1 MIKFEDLIR
10 ENKILIP
17 KIQRDYAQGR
27 AKYNKSG
34 VEITSEKPYQVR
46 MGLVNS
52 LFEGVNDKARVD
64 LNFVY
69 GKKTQRD
76 DRNIF
81 IPIDGQQRLT
91 TLFLFHWYIYQRA
104 NLVED
109 VERLGDSFSYDT
121 RDTTREFCKELC
133 NKLFVNDDDRI
144 NNFLLAG
151 EDEKEIYKL
160 STQIKDMIWFT
171 SNYAH
176 DPSVKSMLTMLD
188 TIEDKFVCAGSYK
201 ETTKFA
207 EVADWLKSSEC
218 TIVFTYLDVQDFDD
232 QDMYIK
238 MNARGKEL
246 TNFEIFKARLEEG
259 TILSGVCYEENDVPE
274 VKSQKIA
281 NFVGK
286 YNNEFTNLF
295 YGMPEIGKENYDAAF
310 FRFVECILKYDHY
323 AWLSAKTDIS
333 EDYYRYNISNAVY
346 SGASLF
352 NEFILHPSLHG
363 YKKDDATRVVDELR
377 NKAKNS
383 LLKITAILDFLSKN
397 GFDVFPKYKNSIEK
411 LTPFDEKQLFCT
423 NATPSS
429 SIKNIIQYAL
439 FSFLFYMDCEI
450 DFTSKEDAYRE
461 WKRFVCNVT
470 YRFKVKDPAN
480 FAKMVGVFDCLLN
493 TLHDEYINNGDSI
506 SANDVLILIKD
517 YNSIAEIKNM
527 AMEVIRYLF
536 DSEARKASLMLDK
549 NDGSEWSR
557 VIRIS
562 EDYYDD
568 GNVDFIFD
576 AIEGNFTP
584 TNFEKTFNKS
594 KLWISGDK
602 HPKDEV
608 SFNQAL
614 LCLDYNSENKEM
626 AHLRIYSY
634 DWVWQLF
641 LGKQADIRDALINGE
656 KGQTNGLRYG
666 VIMLL
671 KQYDASQTPG
681 EFTEN
686 LIMNYKPVDGCW
698 LRNILIEERITE
710 KLDKYKSD
718 WSFSGSIGR
727 WSQIYPDEYVLFA
740 ATAYNSYNLE
750 FNTYRLATKVAEN
763 NPEVSIDLI
772 SGKPRYKN
780 RRYVSLNNRKVSYD
794 IEQHLFYDIDNM
806 KYFAEQNFDKGME
819 EAIKYLTS

>member
-27 AKYNKSG
+27 AKYSKSG
-34 VEITSEKPYQVR
+34 IEITSEKPYQVR

-52 LFEGVNDKARVD
+52 LFEGVNDKVRVD

-69 GKKTQRD
+69 GKKDQID
-76 DRNIF
+76 GKDIF

-104 NLVED
+104 NILDD
-109 VERLGDSFSYDT
+109 VKRLGDAFSYDT

-133 NKLFVNDDDRI
+133 NKIFVGDDTRI
-144 NNFLLAG
+144 NNMLSAR
-151 EDEKEIYKL
+151 EEEKSIYKL
-160 STQIKDMIWFT
+160 SSQIKDMIWFT
-171 SNYAH
+171 SNYSH

-188 TIEDKFVCAGSYK
+188 TIEEKFVFSGLYK
-201 ETTKFA
+201 EATKFV
-207 EVADWLKSSEC
+207 EVSEWLKSSDC

-259 TILSGVCYEENDVPE
+259 TILSGVCYEENDTPE
-274 VKSQKIA
+274 EKSQKIA

-333 EDYYRYNISNAVY
+333 EDYYRYNISNSIY

-363 YKKDDATRVVDELR
+363 YKKDDSSKIVDELR
-377 NKAKNS
+377 IKSKSS
-383 LLKITAILDFLSKN
+383 LLKITAILDFLVNN
-397 GFDVFPKYKNSIEK
+397 GFDVFPYYKNTIEK

-423 NATPSS
+423 NAAPSS

-439 FSFLFYMDCEI
+439 FSFLFYTDCEN
-450 DFTSKEDAYRE
+450 DFSSKEDAYKE

-493 TLHDEYINNGDSI
+493 QVHDVYMNNGNSI
-506 SANDVLILIKD
+506 SSNDVLTVIRD
-517 YNSIAEIKNM
+517 YNNISEINNM

-536 DSEARKASLMLDK
+536 ESEARKATLILDQ
-549 NDGSEWSR
+549 NNGAEWSR
-557 VIRIS
+557 VIRDA

-568 GNVDFIFD
+568 GNVDFIFE
-576 AIEGNFTP
+576 AINDNIAPAE
-584 TNFEKTFNKS
+584 FEKIFIKS
-594 KLWISGDK
+594 KEWINGNK
-602 HPKDEV
+602 YPKDEV
-608 SFNQAL
+608 VFNQAL
-614 LCLDYNSENKEM
+614 LCIDYKTENTEM

-641 LGKQADIRDALINGE
+641 LGKQADLRDALINGE
-656 KGQTNGLRYG
+656 KGPANGVKYG
-666 VIMLL
+666 VISLL
-671 KQYDASQTPG
+671 KQYDSKQTPG

-686 LIMNYKPVDGCW
+686 LIKNYKPIDDCW
-698 LRNILIEERITE
+698 LRNTLISERITE
-710 KLDKYKSD
+710 KIEKYKSD
-718 WSFSGSIGR
+718 WSYSGSIGR
-727 WSQIYPDEYVLFA
+727 WSQNYPDEYVLFA
-740 ATAYNSYNLE
+740 STAYNSTNLE
-750 FNTYRLATKVAEN
+750 FNTYRLAVKLADSN
-763 NPEVSIDLI
+763 HDVSIETI

-780 RRYVSLNNRKVSYD
+780 RRYVSLNGRKVSYD
-794 IEQHLFYDIDNM
+794 IEQHLFYDIDNQ
-806 KYFAEQNFDKGME
+806 KYFTEVNSDKGME